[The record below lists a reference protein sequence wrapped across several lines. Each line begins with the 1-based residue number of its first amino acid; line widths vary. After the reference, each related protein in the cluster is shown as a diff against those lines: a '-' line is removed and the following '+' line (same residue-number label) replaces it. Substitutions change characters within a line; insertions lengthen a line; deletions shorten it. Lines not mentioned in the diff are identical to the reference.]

1 MRGLKV
7 KEYQL
12 ITLIEMRKNHPKARV
27 RERAQALELIATG
40 TNREKVAKLLR
51 RRKDTISDWT
61 VRYNQYGIV
70 GLFDKEKSGRPREV
84 TEEIEN
90 KIIEIAESEETCT
103 KNSIRERIEVEFKVK
118 FHPNTIKYHLKKRGI
133 CIKESGKV

>member
-7 KEYQL
+7 KEYHL

-27 RERAQALELIATG
+27 RERAQALELLAFGKKRI
-40 TNREKVAKLLR
+40 EVAKILN

-61 VRYNQYGIV
+61 VRYNQYGIA
-70 GLFDKEKSGRPREV
+70 GLVDNEKSGRPREV

-90 KIIEIAESEETCT
+90 RIIEIAESEETCT
-103 KNSIRERIEVEFKVK
+103 KNSIKEKIEVEFKVK

-133 CIKESGKV
+133 CTKESGKV